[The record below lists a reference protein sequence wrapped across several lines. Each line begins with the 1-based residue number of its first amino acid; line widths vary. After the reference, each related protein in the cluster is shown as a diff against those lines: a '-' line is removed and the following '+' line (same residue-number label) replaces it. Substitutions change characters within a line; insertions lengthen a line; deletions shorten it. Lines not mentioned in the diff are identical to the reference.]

1 MSLNPSVAAVLE
13 WAGGAGPWAP
23 AAVGAVFVVATL
35 FLVPFWMLASGA
47 GFVLGGPAG
56 AAVSFAANS
65 LGGAVAFGL
74 ARTRLRG
81 PVERAIAR
89 HPRLAAVAGAVA
101 AAGFRVVLLTRLS
114 PVYPSNLLN
123 YAFGATA
130 VRFRDFLAASAIGML
145 PTLTLYTYLGTA
157 ARSLAA
163 APMRGVEQAYLAG
176 DLVVTVAATAYL
188 ARLAL
193 KAVTR
198 VRAAGTPD
206 PTGRR

>member
-1 MSLNPSVAAVLE
+1 MGGGVGALLE

-23 AAVGAVFVVATL
+23 AAVGAVFIVATL
-35 FLVPFWMLASGA
+35 LLVPFWVLASSA

-56 AAVSFAANS
+56 AAVSFAANAV
-65 LGGAVAFGL
+65 GGSVAFGL

-81 PVERAIAR
+81 PVERGITR
-89 HPRLAAVAGAVA
+89 HPRLGAIAGAVA

-114 PVYPSNLLN
+114 PLYPSNVLN

-145 PTLTLYTYLGTA
+145 PTLTLYTYLGAT

-163 APMRGVEQAYLAG
+163 GPMQPAERLYLACG
-176 DLVVTVAATAYL
+176 LVVTVAATAYL
-188 ARLAL
+188 ARLAMRAV
-193 KAVTR
+193 KA
-198 VRAAGTPD
+198 TP
-206 PTGRR
+206 